1 MDHLETNHL
10 ERLIAL
16 ADEAE
21 QILAESIGS
30 HDIRHACAVARGYLD
45 LARSYNEPVNVDDV
59 ERVIAR
65 MRATLEHKR
74 PDSCPLRSDPTIDT
88 RDDVV

>member
-1 MDHLETNHL
+1 MDHSELSDL

-16 ADEAE
+16 AEEAE
-21 QILAESIGS
+21 ALLARSIDS

-45 LARSYNEPVNVDDV
+45 LARSYNEPVNIADV

-65 MRATLEHKR
+65 MRAALDEQGVPH
-74 PDSCPLRSDPTIDT
+74 DSHHETRTERLSD
-88 RDDVV
+88 